1 MEGCVALQKIR
12 NAGKIKRSVKNI
24 LLLLLLILSPFLFA
38 QNGEISG
45 RVLDNNQVV
54 PFITVGLE
62 GTELATTTNEN
73 GGFRIS
79 GIPYGKYVLKI
90 HSSEHESLEKE
101 INLNKPVL
109 ELETLS
115 LTKIAQIDEVTVLAK
130 SKVQE
135 VKEQPFAVESIDM
148 KPVQNLNLNVN
159 QVLNQST
166 GVRIRESGGL
176 GSDFVFSLSGF
187 TGNQV
192 RFFIDG
198 LPTDVM
204 GKSFSINAIPV
215 NNVERVEIYKGVV
228 PINLGSDVL
237 GGAVN
242 IVTNNS
248 IRNFLDVS
256 YGFGSFNTHQA
267 SVVGRYTT
275 KKGFMLSASA
285 FYNYSDNNFKV
296 DINLFDK
303 KTGKIDEETTAVP
316 RFNDAFKSATG
327 MVEFGVVNKKWADRL
342 LVGLIAN
349 TTYKEVQQGAN
360 MTIVAGEVHRTEKS
374 LIPTLKY
381 EKNNLFI
388 KNLSLKVSAL
398 YSSIEQMTVDTS
410 SRIYDWTG
418 NHTNKLLSNTSGELN
433 WYKTLYTF
441 NDQAVLAVATLNYKL
456 GKYHQ
461 FTLNNTYSR
470 VRRVGS
476 DPLKVDPL
484 PFEDPN
490 ILEKN
495 FTGIAYQLKL
505 FQDRWTT
512 SVFGKMFNMNSLL
525 YKSDDNTGEIRRVD
539 NQFQLPGYGIATSFF
554 VLNYL
559 QLKASYENTYRLPE
573 GYEVFGDGLLQLPN
587 ADLQPEKSQNFN
599 AGFLFGKRFGKHLVN
614 VDFNYM
620 YRLPENLIRSVA
632 LGITSRYENLSRAK
646 VNCFEGAVGYSYNDR
661 FKIEFNATYQNILN
675 ASLKDNGEP
684 DELYLDRLPN
694 APYLFGNG
702 SFTYNTKQFG
712 KHKQRINFNWTT
724 SYIEEF
730 YLKWPSLGSL
740 SSKFIIPRQVV
751 SNVSVSFTSHA
762 GRYNIS
768 VSCMNLFDAMCYDN
782 FRVQK
787 TGRSFNVKLR
797 YYLQEKA
804 PLSIK

>member
-1 MEGCVALQKIR
+1 M
-12 NAGKIKRSVKNI
+12 KNTLLFI
-24 LLLLLLILSPFLFA
+24 LLMSGSFLFA
-38 QNGEISG
+38 QNGMITG
-45 RVLDNNQVV
+45 KVFDKDQAV
-54 PFITVGLE
+54 PYITIALE
-62 GTELATTTNEN
+62 GTVSMVTTTDEN
-73 GGFRIS
+73 GKFRLS
-79 GIPYGKYVLKI
+79 NVPFGKFILKVQ
-90 HSSEHESLEKE
+90 STEHEPIERTVDLSQ
-101 INLNKPVL
+101 
-109 ELETLS
+109 LS
-115 LTKIAQIDEVTVLAK
+115 LDLGTLKMAKIDQIDEVTILAK

-148 KPVQNLNLNVN
+148 KPVQNLNLNIN

-204 GKSFSINAIPV
+204 GRSFSINAIPV

-228 PINLGSDVL
+228 PIHLGSDVL

-242 IVTNNS
+242 IVTNNG
-248 IRNFLDVS
+248 IKNYLDVS

-267 SVVGRYTT
+267 SLVGRYTT
-275 KKGFMLSASA
+275 KKGFIVSASA
-285 FYNYSDNNFKV
+285 FYNYSDNDFNV
-296 DINLFDK
+296 DINLFNK
-303 KTGKIDEETTAVP
+303 QTGKVDDHTTSVP

-327 MVEFGVVNKKWADRL
+327 MLEFGVVNKKWADRFL
-342 LVGLIAN
+342 IGLIAN
-349 TTYKEVQQGAN
+349 ATYKEVQQGAN

-381 EKNNLFI
+381 EKSNLFI
-388 KNLSLKVSAL
+388 RNLSLKVSAL

-410 SRIYDWTG
+410 SRIYDWSG
-418 NHTNKLLSNTSGELN
+418 NHTIKSLSNTSGELN

-441 NDQAVLAVATLNYKL
+441 NDQAGLALATLNYKL

-470 VRRVGS
+470 VRRVGN

-505 FQDRWTT
+505 FRDRWTT
-512 SVFGKMFNMNSLL
+512 SVFGKMFNMNSVL
-525 YKSDDNTGEIRRVD
+525 YKSDENTGEVRRAD
-539 NQFQLPGYGIATSFF
+539 NQFQLPGYGIASSFF
-554 VLNYL
+554 VLSYL

-587 ADLQPEKSQNFN
+587 PDLQPEKSQNFN
-599 AGFLFGKRFGKHLVN
+599 AGFLFGKRFKKHLVN

-632 LGITSRYENLSRAK
+632 IGITSRYENLSQAK
-646 VNCFEGAVGYSYNDR
+646 VNCFEGAISYSYKDQ
-661 FKIEFNATYQNILN
+661 FKVEFNATYQNILN
-675 ASLKDNGEP
+675 ASLKPNGEP
-684 DELYLDRLPN
+684 DELYMDRLPN

-702 SFTYNTKQFG
+702 SFTYNSKQFG
-712 KHKQRINFNWTT
+712 KHKQRIGFNWTT

-751 SNVSVSFTSHA
+751 SNASVSFTSHA

-787 TGRSFNVKLR
+787 PGRSFNVKLR
-797 YYLQEKA
+797 YYLTK
-804 PLSIK
+804 

>member
-1 MEGCVALQKIR
+1 MQCNFAQNPDARINKQF
-12 NAGKIKRSVKNI
+12 VKNLFLFI
-24 LLLLLLILSPFLFA
+24 LLISSSFLFA
-38 QNGEISG
+38 QNGAISG
-45 RVLDNNQVV
+45 KILDNNQAV
-54 PFITVGLE
+54 PYITVTLE
-62 GTELATTTNEN
+62 GTELFAATDET
-73 GGFRIS
+73 GKFLIS
-79 GIPYGKYVLKI
+79 NVPFGKHVLKA
-90 HSSEHESLEKE
+90 HSTEHEPFEKQVD
-101 INLNKPVL
+101 LNRELL
-109 ELETLS
+109 ELGALKI
-115 LTKIAQIDEVTVLAK
+115 TKIAQIDEVTILAK

-198 LPTDVM
+198 LPTDIM
-204 GKSFSINAIPV
+204 GRSFSINAVPV

-248 IRNFLDVS
+248 IKNFLDVS

-267 SVVGRYTT
+267 SLVGRYTT
-275 KKGFMLSASA
+275 KKGFIVSASA
-285 FYNYSDNNFKV
+285 FYNYSDNDFKV
-296 DINLFDK
+296 DINLFNK
-303 KTGKIDEETTAVP
+303 QTGKIDDYTTSVP

-327 MVEFGVVNKKWADRL
+327 MLEFGVVNKKWADRL
-342 LVGLIAN
+342 LFGLIAN

-410 SRIYDWTG
+410 SRIYDWSG
-418 NHTNKLLSNTSGELN
+418 NYTHKSLSNTSGELN

-441 NDQAVLAVATLNYKL
+441 NDQAGLAVATLNYKL
-456 GKYHQ
+456 GKFHQ

-512 SVFGKMFNMNSLL
+512 SVFGKMFNMNSVL
-525 YKSDDNTGEIRRVD
+525 YKSDDNTGEVRRAD

-554 VLNYL
+554 VLSYL

-587 ADLQPEKSQNFN
+587 PDLQPEKSQNFN
-599 AGFLFGKRFGKHLVN
+599 AGFLFGKRFKKHLVN
-614 VDFNYM
+614 IDFNYM

-632 LGITSRYENLSRAK
+632 IGITSRYENLSRAK
-646 VNCFEGAVGYSYNDR
+646 VNCFEGAISYSYNDL
-661 FKIEFNATYQNILN
+661 FKVEFNATYQNIQN
-675 ASLKDNGEP
+675 ASLKPNGEP
-684 DELYLDRLPN
+684 DELYMDRLPN

-702 SFTYNTKQFG
+702 SFTCNTRQFG
-712 KHKQRINFNWTT
+712 KYKQRVGFNWTT

-751 SNVSVSFTSHA
+751 SNASLSFTSHA

-787 TGRSFNVKLR
+787 PGRSFNVKLR
-797 YYLQEKA
+797 YYLQKQ
-804 PLSIK
+804 

>member
-1 MEGCVALQKIR
+1 M
-12 NAGKIKRSVKNI
+12 KNSI
-24 LLLLLLILSPFLFA
+24 LLFLLISSPVLFA
-38 QNGEISG
+38 QQGVISG
-45 RVLDNNQVV
+45 KFLENNQAV

-62 GTELATTTNEN
+62 GTSLSASTDEN
-73 GGFRIS
+73 GVFRVS
-79 GIPYGKYVLKI
+79 NVPYGNYVLKAY
-90 HSSEHESLEKE
+90 SSEHESYEKQVD
-101 INLNKPVL
+101 LQQP
-109 ELETLS
+109 ELDLGA
-115 LTKIAQIDEVTVLAK
+115 LPLVKIARIDEVTVLAK

-192 RFFIDG
+192 RFFVDG

-204 GKSFSINAIPV
+204 GRSFSINAIPV

-242 IVTNNS
+242 IVTNNTV
-248 IRNFLDVS
+248 RNFLDVS
-256 YGFGSFNTHQA
+256 YGFGSFNMHQA
-267 SVVGRYTT
+267 SLVGRYTT
-275 KKGFMLSASA
+275 KKGFMVSASA
-285 FYNYSDNNFKV
+285 FYNYSDNDFKV

-303 KTGKIDEETTAVP
+303 KTGKIDEHTTSVR

-327 MVEFGVVNKKWADRL
+327 MVEFGIVNKKWADRL
-342 LVGLIAN
+342 MVGLIAN
-349 TTYKEVQQGAN
+349 TTYKEIQQGAN
-360 MTIVAGEVHRTEKS
+360 MTIVAGEVHRTENS

-381 EKNNLFI
+381 EKNHLFV
-388 KNLSLKVSAL
+388 KNLSLKVSGL
-398 YSSIEQMTVDTS
+398 YSTIEQQTVDTS
-410 SRIYDWTG
+410 SRIYDWEG
-418 NHTNKLLSNTSGELN
+418 NHTLKLLSNTSGELN

-441 NDQAVLAVATLNYKL
+441 NDQAALAVATLNYKL
-456 GKYHQ
+456 GKHHQ

-470 VRRVGS
+470 MRRVGS

-495 FTGIAYQLKL
+495 FTGISYQLKL
-505 FQDRWTT
+505 FRDRWTT
-512 SVFGKMFNMNSLL
+512 SVFGKMFNMNSIL
-525 YKSDDNTGEIRRVD
+525 YKSDDDTGDIRRMD
-539 NQFQLPGYGIATSFF
+539 NDFQLPGYGIASSFF

-587 ADLQPEKSQNFN
+587 ADLQPEKSQNIN

-620 YRLPENLIRSVA
+620 YRLPQNLIRSVA
-632 LGITSRYENLSRAK
+632 MGITSRYENLSRAK
-646 VNCFEGAVGYSYNDR
+646 VNCLEGAISYGYNDW

-684 DELYLDRLPN
+684 DELYMDRLPN
-694 APYLFGNG
+694 APYLFGNA
-702 SFTYNTKQFG
+702 SFTFNTRQFG
-712 KHKQRINFNWTT
+712 KYKQRFNFNWNT

-730 YLKWPSLGSL
+730 YLKWPSLGAL
-740 SSKFIIPRQVV
+740 SSKFVIPRQII
-751 SNVSVSFTSHA
+751 SNVSVSFTSHS

-768 VSCMNLFDAMCYDN
+768 LSCMNLFDAMCYDN

-787 TGRSFNVKLR
+787 PGRSFNVKLR
-797 YYLQEKA
+797 YYLQKKA

>member
-1 MEGCVALQKIR
+1 
-12 NAGKIKRSVKNI
+12 VKNTILFI
-24 LLLLLLILSPFLFA
+24 LLISSSVLFA
-38 QNGEISG
+38 QTGSISG
-45 RVLDNNQVV
+45 RILENNQAV
-54 PFITVGLE
+54 PFVTIGLE
-62 GTELATTTNEN
+62 GSSLLATTDEN
-73 GGFRIS
+73 GSFLIS
-79 GIPYGKYVLKI
+79 NVPYGSYVLQVQ
-90 HSSEHESLEKE
+90 SAEHESLEKQVD
-101 INLNKPVL
+101 LNQPTIDLGGLPLK
-109 ELETLS
+109 
-115 LTKIAQIDEVTVLAK
+115 KIAQIDEVTILAK

-148 KPVQNLNLNVN
+148 KPVQNLNLNVS

-204 GKSFSINAIPV
+204 GRAFSINAIPV

-248 IRNFLDVS
+248 IKNFLDVS
-256 YGFGSFNTHQA
+256 YGFGSFNTHQV
-267 SVVGRYTT
+267 SLVGRYTT
-275 KKGFMLSASA
+275 KKGFIVSASA

-296 DINLFDK
+296 DVNLFNK
-303 KTGKIDEETTAVP
+303 KTGKIDENTTAVS

-349 TTYKEVQQGAN
+349 TTYKEVQQGTN
-360 MTIVAGEVHRTEKS
+360 MTIVAGEVHRTETS

-381 EKNNLFI
+381 EKNNFFVR
-388 KNLSLKVSAL
+388 NLSLKVSAL
-398 YSSIEQMTVDTS
+398 YSAIEQMTVDTS
-410 SRIYDWTG
+410 SRIYDWSG
-418 NHTNKLLSNTSGELN
+418 NHTYKLLSNSSGELN
-433 WYKTLYTF
+433 WYKTLYRF
-441 NDQAVLAVATLNYKL
+441 NDQAGLAVATLNYKL
-456 GKYHQ
+456 GKHHQ

-470 VRRVGS
+470 IRRIGS

-525 YKSDDNTGEIRRVD
+525 YKSDENTGEIRRMD
-539 NQFQLPGYGIATSFF
+539 NQFQLPGYGLATSFF
-554 VLNYL
+554 VLSYL

-587 ADLQPEKSQNFN
+587 ADLQPEKSQNLN
-599 AGFLFGKRFGKHLVN
+599 AGFLFGKRFKKHLVN

-632 LGITSRYENLSRAK
+632 IGITSRYENLSQTK
-646 VNCFEGAVGYSYNDR
+646 VNCYEGAVSYSYNDL
-661 FKIEFNATYQNILN
+661 FKVEFNATYQNILN
-675 ASLKDNGEP
+675 ASLKANGEP

-702 SFTYNTKQFG
+702 SFTFNTKQFG
-712 KHKQRINFNWTT
+712 KYKQRIGFNWTT

-751 SNVSVSFTSHA
+751 SNASVSFTSHA

-768 VSCMNLFDAMCYDN
+768 VSSMNLFDALCYDN

-787 TGRSFNVKLR
+787 PGRSFNVKLR
-797 YYLQEKA
+797 YYLSK
-804 PLSIK
+804 K

>member
-1 MEGCVALQKIR
+1 
-12 NAGKIKRSVKNI
+12 VKNI
-24 LLLLLLILSPFLFA
+24 FLLFLIISSPFLFA
-38 QNGEISG
+38 QNGAVSG
-45 RVLDNNQVV
+45 KIQDNKQPV

-62 GTELATTTNEN
+62 GTGFTATTDEN
-73 GGFRIS
+73 GQFVIADV
-79 GIPYGKYVLKI
+79 PYGNYVLKV
-90 HSSEHESLEKE
+90 HSAEHEALEKPIE
-101 INLNKPVL
+101 LNKP
-109 ELETLS
+109 TLDLGSFS

-192 RFFIDG
+192 RFFVDG

-204 GKSFSINAIPV
+204 GHSFSINAIPV

-228 PINLGSDVL
+228 PINLGADVL

-248 IRNFLDVS
+248 VRNFLDVS

-267 SVVGRYTT
+267 SLVGRYTT
-275 KKGFMLSASA
+275 KKGFIVSASA
-285 FYNYSDNNFKV
+285 FYNYSDNNFRV

-303 KTGKIDEETTAVP
+303 KTGKIDEHTTSVP

-342 LVGLIAN
+342 LIGLIVN
-349 TTYKEVQQGAN
+349 TTYKEIQQGAN
-360 MTIVAGEVHRTEKS
+360 MTIVAGEVHRTETS

-381 EKNNLFI
+381 EKNNLFV

-410 SRIYDWTG
+410 SRIYDWSG
-418 NHTNKLLSNTSGELN
+418 NHTYKLLSNSSGELN

-441 NDQAVLAVATLNYKL
+441 NDQAALAMATLNYKL
-456 GKYHQ
+456 GKFHQ

-470 VRRVGS
+470 IRRIGS
-476 DPLKVDPL
+476 DPLQIDPL
-484 PFEDPN
+484 PFADPN

-495 FTGIAYQLKL
+495 FTGVSYQLKL
-505 FQDRWTT
+505 FRDRWTT
-512 SVFGKMFNMNSLL
+512 AVFGKMFRMNSIL
-525 YKSDDNTGEIRRVD
+525 YKSDDDTGEIRRMD

-554 VLNYL
+554 ALKDL

-573 GYEVFGDGLLQLPN
+573 GYEVFGDGLLLLPN
-587 ADLQPEKSQNFN
+587 ADLQPEKSQNLN

-620 YRLPENLIRSVA
+620 YRMPENLIRSVA

-646 VNCFEGAVGYSYNDR
+646 VNCLEGAVSYSYNDL

-702 SFTYNTKQFG
+702 SFTFNTKPFG
-712 KHKQRINFNWTT
+712 KYKQRISFNWTT
-724 SYIEEF
+724 AYIEEF
-730 YLKWPSLGSL
+730 YLKWPSLGAL
-740 SSKFIIPRQVV
+740 SSKFIIPRQIV
-751 SNVSVSFTSHA
+751 SNASVSFTSHS

-787 TGRSFNVKLR
+787 PGRSFNVKLR
-797 YYLQEKA
+797 YYLQR
-804 PLSIK
+804 I

>member
-1 MEGCVALQKIR
+1 M
-12 NAGKIKRSVKNI
+12 S
-24 LLLLLLILSPFLFA
+24 SPLLFA
-38 QNGEISG
+38 QNGVISG
-45 RVLDNNQVV
+45 KILDNDQAV
-54 PFITVGLE
+54 PFITIALE
-62 GTELATTTNEN
+62 GTELIATTDEN
-73 GGFRIS
+73 GKFLLS
-79 GIPYGKYVLKI
+79 NIPFGKYVLKTQ
-90 HSSEHESLEKE
+90 SAEHEPVEKQVD
-101 INLNKPVL
+101 LNQPALDLGVL
-109 ELETLS
+109 KVI
-115 LTKIAQIDEVTVLAK
+115 KIAQIDEITILAK

-192 RFFIDG
+192 RFFVDG

-204 GKSFSINAIPV
+204 GRSFSINAIPV
-215 NNVERVEIYKGVV
+215 NNVERIEIYKGVV

-242 IVTNNS
+242 IVTNNG
-248 IRNFLDVS
+248 IKNFLDVS
-256 YGFGSFNTHQA
+256 YGFGSFNTHQV
-267 SVVGRYTT
+267 SLVGRYTT
-275 KKGFMLSASA
+275 KKGFIVSASA
-285 FYNYSDNNFKV
+285 FYNYSDNDFKV
-296 DINLFDK
+296 DINLFNK
-303 KTGKIDEETTAVP
+303 QTGKIDDQTTSVP

-327 MVEFGVVNKKWADRL
+327 MLEFGVVNKKWADRFL
-342 LVGLIAN
+342 FGLIAN

-388 KNLSLKVSAL
+388 RNLSLKVSAL
-398 YSSIEQMTVDTS
+398 YSTIEQMTVDTS
-410 SRIYDWTG
+410 SRIYDWSG
-418 NHTNKLLSNTSGELN
+418 NHTIKSLSNTSGELN
-433 WYKTLYTF
+433 WYKTLYRF
-441 NDQAVLAVATLNYKL
+441 NDQAGLAVATLNYKL

-505 FQDRWTT
+505 FRDRWTT
-512 SVFGKMFNMNSLL
+512 SVFGKMFNMNSVL
-525 YKSDDNTGEIRRVD
+525 YKSDDNTGEVRRAD
-539 NQFQLPGYGIATSFF
+539 NQFQLPGYGIASSFF
-554 VLNYL
+554 VLSYL

-573 GYEVFGDGLLQLPN
+573 GHEVFGDGLLQLPN
-587 ADLQPEKSQNFN
+587 PDLQPEKSQNFN
-599 AGFLFGKRFGKHLVN
+599 AGFLFGKRFKKHLVN

-632 LGITSRYENLSRAK
+632 IGITSRYENLSQAK
-646 VNCFEGAVGYSYNDR
+646 VNCFEGAISYSYNDQ
-661 FKIEFNATYQNILN
+661 FKVEFNATYQNILN
-675 ASLKDNGEP
+675 ASLKPNGEP

-702 SFTYNTKQFG
+702 SFTYNSKQFG
-712 KHKQRINFNWTT
+712 KHKQRVGFNWTT

-740 SSKFIIPRQVV
+740 NSKFIIPRQVV
-751 SNVSVSFTSHA
+751 SNVSLSFTSHA
-762 GRYNIS
+762 GRYNVS

-782 FRVQK
+782 FRIQK
-787 TGRSFNVKLR
+787 PGRSFNVKLR
-797 YYLQEKA
+797 YYLQKQ
-804 PLSIK
+804 

>member
-1 MEGCVALQKIR
+1 M
-12 NAGKIKRSVKNI
+12 KNLFLFI
-24 LLLLLLILSPFLFA
+24 LLFLCSNLFA
-38 QNGEISG
+38 QNGVING
-45 RVLDNNQVV
+45 RVLDNGQPV
-54 PFITVGLE
+54 PFVTIGLE
-62 GTELATTTNEN
+62 GT
-73 GGFRIS
+73 GFVTMTDEDGMFQIPHV
-79 GIPYGKYVLKI
+79 PYGKYILKAQ
-90 HSSEHESLEKE
+90 SVEHEPVERSL
-101 INLNKPVL
+101 NLNQLVL
-109 ELETLS
+109 DLGS
-115 LTKIAQIDEVTVLAK
+115 LNLKKMAQIDEVTILAK

-204 GKSFSINAIPV
+204 GRSFSINAIPV

-228 PINLGSDVL
+228 PINLGADVL

-248 IRNFLDVS
+248 VRNFLDVS

-267 SVVGRYTT
+267 SLVGRYST
-275 KKGFMLSASA
+275 KKGFIVSASA

-303 KTGKIDEETTAVP
+303 KTGKIDENTTAVP

-327 MVEFGVVNKKWADRL
+327 MLEFGVVNKKWADRL
-342 LVGLIAN
+342 LLGFIAN

-360 MTIVAGEVHRTEKS
+360 MTVVAGEVHRTEKS

-398 YSSIEQMTVDTS
+398 YSTIEQMTVDTS
-410 SRIYDWTG
+410 SRIYDWNG
-418 NHTNKLLSNTSGELN
+418 NHTYKLLSNSSGELN

-441 NDQAVLAVATLNYKL
+441 NDQAGLALATLNYKL
-456 GKYHQ
+456 GKHHQ
-461 FTLNNTYSR
+461 FTVNNTYSR

-495 FTGIAYQLKL
+495 FTGISYQLKL
-505 FQDRWTT
+505 FRDRWTT
-512 SVFGKMFNMNSLL
+512 SVFGKMFNMNSVL
-525 YKSDDNTGEIRRVD
+525 YKSDENTGEVRRAD
-539 NQFQLPGYGIATSFF
+539 NQFQLPGYGIASSFF
-554 VLNYL
+554 VLDYL

-587 ADLQPEKSQNFN
+587 PDLQPEKSQNFN
-599 AGFLFGKRFGKHLVN
+599 AGFLFGKRFKKHLLN

-632 LGITSRYENLSRAK
+632 MGITSRYENLSQAK
-646 VNCFEGAVGYSYNDR
+646 VNCFEGAISYSYNDQ
-661 FKIEFNATYQNILN
+661 FKVEFNATYQNILN
-675 ASLKDNGEP
+675 TSLKPNGEP

-702 SFTYNTKQFG
+702 SFTYNSKQFG
-712 KHKQRINFNWTT
+712 KYKQRLGFNWTT

-740 SSKFIIPRQVV
+740 SSKFIIPRQIV
-751 SNVSVSFTSHA
+751 SSASVSFTSHA

-768 VSCMNLFDAMCYDN
+768 ISCMNLFDAMCYDN

-787 TGRSFNVKLR
+787 PGRSFNVKLR
-797 YYLQEKA
+797 YYLQKQ
-804 PLSIK
+804 

>member
-1 MEGCVALQKIR
+1 M
-12 NAGKIKRSVKNI
+12 KNI
-24 LLLLLLILSPFLFA
+24 FLLFLLLSSPFLFA
-38 QNGEISG
+38 QSGVISG
-45 RVLDNNQVV
+45 KVLDNNQAV

-62 GTELATTTNEN
+62 GTELAATTDEN
-73 GGFRIS
+73 GEFRIS
-79 GIPYGKYVLKI
+79 NIPYGSYVLKT

-101 INLNKPVL
+101 VNLNKPVL
-109 ELETLS
+109 ELGALP
-115 LTKIAQIDEVTVLAK
+115 LTKIAQIDEVTILAK

-135 VKEQPFAVESIDM
+135 AKEQPFAVESIDM

-248 IRNFLDVS
+248 VRNFLDVS
-256 YGFGSFNTHQA
+256 YGFGSFNTHQT

-275 KKGFMLSASA
+275 KKGFMVSASA

-342 LVGLIAN
+342 LFGLIAN

-360 MTIVAGEVHRTEKS
+360 MTIVAGEVHRTEQS

-388 KNLSLKVSAL
+388 KNLGFKVSAL
-398 YSSIEQMTVDTS
+398 YSNIEQMTVDTS

-441 NDQAVLAVATLNYKL
+441 NDQAVLGVATLNYKL
-456 GKYHQ
+456 GKHHQ

-525 YKSDDNTGEIRRVD
+525 YKSDDNTGEVRRID
-539 NQFQLPGYGIATSFF
+539 NQFQLPGYGIASSFF

-599 AGFLFGKRFGKHLVN
+599 AGFLCGKRFGKHLVN

-646 VNCFEGAVGYSYNDR
+646 VNCFEGAVSYSYNDQ

-684 DELYLDRLPN
+684 DELYMDRLPN

-712 KHKQRINFNWTT
+712 KYKQRFNFNWTT

-768 VSCMNLFDAMCYDN
+768 LSCMNLFDAMCYDN

-787 TGRSFNVKLR
+787 PGRSFNVKLR
-797 YYLQEKA
+797 YYLQKQ
-804 PLSIK
+804 

>member
-1 MEGCVALQKIR
+1 
-12 NAGKIKRSVKNI
+12 VKNTFLFI
-24 LLLLLLILSPFLFA
+24 LLMSSPFLFA
-38 QNGEISG
+38 QNGAISG
-45 RVLDNNQVV
+45 RILDNDQAV
-54 PFITVGLE
+54 PFITIALE
-62 GTELATTTNEN
+62 GTELIATTDEN
-73 GGFRIS
+73 GKFLLS
-79 GIPYGKYVLKI
+79 NVPFGKYVLKTQ
-90 HSSEHESLEKE
+90 SAEHEPVEKQVD
-101 INLNKPVL
+101 LNQPALDLGALKM
-109 ELETLS
+109 
-115 LTKIAQIDEVTVLAK
+115 TKIAQIDEVTILAK

-204 GKSFSINAIPV
+204 GRSFSINAIPV
-215 NNVERVEIYKGVV
+215 NNVERIEIYKGVV

-242 IVTNNS
+242 IVTNNG
-248 IRNFLDVS
+248 IKNFLDVS

-267 SVVGRYTT
+267 SLVGRYTT
-275 KKGFMLSASA
+275 KKGFIVSASA
-285 FYNYSDNNFKV
+285 FYNYSDNDFKV
-296 DINLFDK
+296 DINLFNK
-303 KTGKIDEETTAVP
+303 QTGKIDDQTTSVP

-327 MVEFGVVNKKWADRL
+327 MLEFGVVNKKWADRL
-342 LVGLIAN
+342 LLGLIAN

-388 KNLSLKVSAL
+388 RNLSLKVSAL
-398 YSSIEQMTVDTS
+398 YSTIEQMTVDTS
-410 SRIYDWTG
+410 SRIYDWSG
-418 NHTNKLLSNTSGELN
+418 NHTIKSLSNTSGELN
-433 WYKTLYTF
+433 WYKTLYRF
-441 NDQAVLAVATLNYKL
+441 NDQAGLAVATLNYKL

-512 SVFGKMFNMNSLL
+512 SVFGKMFNMNSFL
-525 YKSDDNTGEIRRVD
+525 YKSDDNTGEVRRAD
-539 NQFQLPGYGIATSFF
+539 NQFQLPGYGIASSFF
-554 VLNYL
+554 VLSYL

-573 GYEVFGDGLLQLPN
+573 GHEVFGDGLLQLPN
-587 ADLQPEKSQNFN
+587 PDLQPEKSQNFN
-599 AGFLFGKRFGKHLVN
+599 AGFLFGKRFKKHLVN

-632 LGITSRYENLSRAK
+632 IGITSRYENLSQAK
-646 VNCFEGAVGYSYNDR
+646 VNCFEGAISYSYNDQ
-661 FKIEFNATYQNILN
+661 FKVEFNATYQNILN
-675 ASLKDNGEP
+675 ASLKPNGEP

-702 SFTYNTKQFG
+702 SFTYNSKQIG
-712 KHKQRINFNWTT
+712 KHKQRIGFNWTT

-740 SSKFIIPRQVV
+740 NSKFIIPRQVV
-751 SNVSVSFTSHA
+751 SNVSLSFTSHA
-762 GRYNIS
+762 GRYNVS

-787 TGRSFNVKLR
+787 PGRSFNVKLR
-797 YYLQEKA
+797 YYLQKQN
-804 PLSIK
+804 